1 MLQGLEQQAI
11 VVETIARLRS
21 HGSWAGETHVQKSLF
36 FLKDLLQVPLDYSFV
51 LYKHGPYSFDLHHDV
66 GRMRA
71 YNFIGLEPRLPYGPS
86 FAPGDMAEKLL
97 TRFDLTVKKYGDAIE
112 FVANNLGNANV
123 RELERY
129 ATALFV
135 NLEFPGESP
144 DYLISKI
151 IELKSHIAEEEAA
164 VAVQSI
170 EALKKWAVEQNLVPT
185 SSPSLLD

>member
-1 MLQGLEQQAI
+1 MIDGLEQQAI

-36 FLKDLLQVPLDYSFV
+36 FLKNLLRVPLNYNFV

-66 GRMRA
+66 GKMRA

-86 FAPGDMAEKLL
+86 FTHGDMAGKLL
-97 TRFDLTVKKYGDAIE
+97 TRFGRTIKKHEHAIE
-112 FVANNLGNANV
+112 FIASNFGNANV

-135 NLEFPGESP
+135 DLEFPNETP
-144 DYLISKI
+144 AHLVKKI
-151 IELKSHIAEEEAA
+151 TELKPHIDEEEAA

-170 EALKKWAVEQNLVPT
+170 EQLKAKVLAEGFVQT
-185 SSPSLLD
+185 